1 MKGFIAICLALV
13 PDMLDAKLNRPIQ
26 LAFSYDEEVGCIG
39 APFMIREMS
48 EKLPKASCA
57 IVGEPTLLK
66 LVDGHK
72 ASIGL
77 DTEVTGYEVH
87 SSLLPSGV
95 SAIMTASKLVNWITN
110 KTEENQNKTP
120 RDLDKLF
127 HPPFTTLHVG
137 KINGGTASNITAKK
151 CSFTTDIRCLPLD
164 DGEKIIEE
172 YEKYAE
178 IIDSKNKEIRP
189 ESNIA
194 ITRHHWVPGLKP
206 ENDGVAESLVR
217 KLTGDNSTG
226 KVSYGTEA
234 GQFQEEG
241 YSTVICGPGSIEQA
255 HQADEF
261 LSRDQLNKGTDFI
274 RSIINEHAN

>member
-1 MKGFIAICLALV
+1 MNSHHDTVEPNSGYTIDPFKPLVKDEKLYGLGSNDAGGALV
-13 PDMLDAKLNRPIQ
+13 SLISTFTYFYNVENLKYNIIIAATAEEESSGPLGLNS
-26 LAFSYDEEVGCIG
+26 LLVD
-39 APFMIREMS
+39 
-48 EKLPKASCA
+48 LPKLDIA

-178 IIDSKNKEIRP
+178 MIDTQNKEIRP
-189 ESNIA
+189 ES
-194 ITRHHWVPGLKP
+194 
-206 ENDGVAESLVR
+206 
-217 KLTGDNSTG
+217 
-226 KVSYGTEA
+226 VSYTHLTLPT
-234 GQFQEEG
+234 
-241 YSTVICGPGSIEQA
+241 SDLV
-255 HQADEF
+255 
-261 LSRDQLNKGTDFI
+261 
-274 RSIINEHAN
+274 